1 MLYALDQATG
11 AVLWSKAISG
21 TYSFSA
27 DAYDNAQIFV
37 VNYDGLLQA
46 FNANTGALAWSNQL
60 PGQYAFTS
68 PPTAANGVVYVGGA
82 GSGGTLY
89 AVDELSGGL
98 LATQPVMNGDHS
110 SPALSSGRVFVS
122 YACNQAYAFAETTLN
137 SLWHYTTGCEGGG
150 GKTVVY
156 ASGRI
161 YTRDFN
167 GNLILDAATGSLL
180 GTFTPANT
188 TALAPA
194 VDQTT
199 LYSLT
204 WPNGSSGANV
214 LSAQSLA
221 NGTTTWTF
229 NGDGQLDTAPILIST
244 PAGEFVIEGS
254 ASGVLY
260 ALNAASGAVVWS
272 ANVGAAI
279 AQPDEQNAD
288 QLTGLAAG
296 QGLLVVPAG
305 NTISAYAAATAPT
318 VSSFTPQSGPPG
330 TSVTIAGSNLTGTS
344 AVRFNGASA
353 SYAVVSDTQ
362 ITATVPVGA
371 TSGPISLTTPGGTA
385 TSSTPFTV
393 TNPDFSITATPATQ
407 TVTAGSSTTYTITV
421 NPSGGFTGTV
431 TLTLNGLP
439 AGATANFNPS
449 STSSSTLTVQASR
462 NSKPGSSTLTITGT
476 SGNLNHKTTVT
487 LQIKK
492 K

>member
-1 MLYALDQATG
+1 
-11 AVLWSKAISG
+11 
-21 TYSFSA
+21 
-27 DAYDNAQIFV
+27 
-37 VNYDGLLQA
+37 
-46 FNANTGALAWSNQL
+46 
-60 PGQYAFTS
+60 
-68 PPTAANGVVYVGGA
+68 
-82 GSGGTLY
+82 
-89 AVDELSGGL
+89 
-98 LATQPVMNGDHS
+98 
-110 SPALSSGRVFVS
+110 
-122 YACNQAYAFAETTLN
+122 
-137 SLWHYTTGCEGGG
+137 
-150 GKTVVY
+150 
-156 ASGRI
+156 
-161 YTRDFN
+161 
-167 GNLILDAATGSLL
+167 
-180 GTFTPANT
+180 
-188 TALAPA
+188 
-194 VDQTT
+194 
-199 LYSLT
+199 
-204 WPNGSSGANV
+204 V